1 MCPKAPWH
9 RANSRYDARY
19 QSSHQST
26 GGKLEMSGRCFE
38 GETIRILEGER
49 LEVRNL
55 TPKCECFVMGFNDD
69 ACRQIGWGG

>member
-1 MCPKAPWH
+1 
-9 RANSRYDARY
+9 
-19 QSSHQST
+19 
-26 GGKLEMSGRCFE
+26 MSGRCFE